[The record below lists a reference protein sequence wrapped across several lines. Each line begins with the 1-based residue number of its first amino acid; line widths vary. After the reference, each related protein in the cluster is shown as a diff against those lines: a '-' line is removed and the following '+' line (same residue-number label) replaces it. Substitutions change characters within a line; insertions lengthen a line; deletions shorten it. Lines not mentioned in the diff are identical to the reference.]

1 MTKIVQ
7 QEQRSQLLPDWAQA
21 RAGGQALALTLHVQP
36 GASASGPAGRH
47 GDALKIRIAAPPTDD
62 RANDALI
69 EYLRAT
75 FALPRAAVRIA
86 HGAHCRHKVVEIDA
100 RPEAVARQLCAWDEG
115 KVS

>member
-1 MTKIVQ
+1 LTKTVQ
-7 QEQRSQLLPDWAQA
+7 PEQREQRLPAWAKS
-21 RAGGQALALTLHVQP
+21 RGDGQALALTLHVQP

-47 GDALKIRIAAPPTDD
+47 GNALKVRIAAPASDD

-69 EYLRAT
+69 EYLRAA

-86 HGAHCRHKVVEIDA
+86 HGSHSRQKIVEIDA

-115 KVS
+115 RAS

>member
-1 MTKIVQ
+1 LTKAAQ
-7 QEQRSQLLPDWAQA
+7 QIQRSQLLPEWAKSH
-21 RAGGQALALTLHVQP
+21 AGGQALALTLHVQP

-47 GDALKIRIAAPPTDD
+47 GGALKIRIAAPAIDD

-69 EYLRAT
+69 EYLRAA

-86 HGAHCRHKVVEIDA
+86 QGSHARQKVVEIDA

-115 KVS
+115 RAS